1 MKIRASH
8 RVWVLVLWL
17 LGTGGGMSRSQ
28 NAFSPSHYIDI
39 EVGGGVGGLGYELD
53 GGRTFVAPSFSV
65 GAGYT
70 WFFLPIAGLQ
80 TGVRLTR
87 IAITA
92 MLTEPM
98 EWRTAADGGR
108 LRDYM
113 GEEYTH
119 RASFN
124 DWKEREQMWLLQ
136 VPIGLRFRHF
146 ASTDARY
153 GLHAAVG
160 ALLSVPL
167 RSTYTLLSGEV
178 THTGWYEQWRLLL
191 HDLPGR
197 FETENYP
204 RHEAS
209 FGSRIRPLGLS
220 AYGEAGMVMRL
231 GERAQL
237 VVAAYVQWMPMD
249 FASMKSGKHIPIGF
263 ATERNHYTFM
273 SEYQG
278 LVGTDKTSAV
288 RPWSAGVKVAISLW
302 PGQTTVQRRRCMCAM
317 MK

>member
-8 RVWVLVLWL
+8 RVLVLVLWL
-17 LGTGGGMSRSQ
+17 LGTGGGMSWSQ

-53 GGRTFVAPSFSV
+53 GGRTLVAPSFSV

-80 TGVRLTR
+80 TGVRLTH
-87 IAITA
+87 IATTA

-98 EWRTAADGGR
+98 EWRTAADDGR

-119 RASFN
+119 RASF
-124 DWKEREQMWLLQ
+124 DSWKEREQMWLLQ

-204 RHEAS
+204 RHDIGVR
-209 FGSRIRPLGLS
+209 GSRYGHAFRREGTAGGGSIRTMDADGFCIDEIGQTYS
-220 AYGEAGMVMRL
+220 YRFCY
-231 GERAQL
+231 RAQSL
-237 VVAAYVQWMPMD
+237 YLYERI
-249 FASMKSGKHIPIGF
+249 SRSGRYG
-263 ATERNHYTFM
+263 
-273 SEYQG
+273 
-278 LVGTDKTSAV
+278 
-288 RPWSAGVKVAISLW
+288 
-302 PGQTTVQRRRCMCAM
+302 
-317 MK
+317 